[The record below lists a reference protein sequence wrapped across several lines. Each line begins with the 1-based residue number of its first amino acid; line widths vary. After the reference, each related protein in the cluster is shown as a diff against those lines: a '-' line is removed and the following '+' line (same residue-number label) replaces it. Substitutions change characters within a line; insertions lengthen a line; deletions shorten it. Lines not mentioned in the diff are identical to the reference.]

1 MWLVVLFYLKVGGNM
16 VFSINNRIW
25 HIVFTA
31 PNSPKLRRSDNS
43 LTVGVTDGNDGCIY
57 LSDALRGAF
66 LRKVLCHELVHCFM
80 FSYSIHISIQEEE
93 YIADW
98 VATYGTE
105 LITLLDNLLYTILKN
120 RAA

>member
-1 MWLVVLFYLKVGGNM
+1 MPLFLKVGGDM
-16 VFSINNRIW
+16 VFEINNRIW
-25 HIVFTA
+25 RIVFTA
-31 PNSPKLRRSDNS
+31 PNSPKLRRSDFT

>member
-1 MWLVVLFYLKVGGNM
+1 M

>member
-1 MWLVVLFYLKVGGNM
+1 M

-43 LTVGVTDGNDGCIY
+43 LTVGVTDDNDGCVY
-57 LSDALRGAF
+57 LSDVLRGEF

-93 YIADW
+93 YIANW
-98 VATYGTE
+98 VATYGTD
-105 LITLLDNLLYTILKN
+105 LIILLDNLMYSLLKS